1 MIYSMED
8 IDNDKEFSKYY
19 RLITPSE
26 IDINREE
33 IFYRDK
39 YNDIINYLK
48 IMLTNH
54 EETIV
59 QSYNKFIQPKGAIL
73 ININIGTDVVDYL
86 KLISKNY
93 YLNFYELNQEEVI
106 KAPDE
111 FFCNFTSILES
122 LVHIKEINEKIM
134 DEAVEDSQLTEDQPK
149 DNKIKGIFLINQ
161 EIFSNLKTRERNF
174 LELFMISFKD
184 KKRMIKD
191 GLLFIWVNNNIKEIE
206 SNSRLI
212 FEVFDLFIKIPL
224 LDKIERE
231 TIFRNFS
238 EKNPK
243 IVFDIKTLVDSTVN
257 WEVKDI
263 NQLLKVGIFKHF
275 LNSELNDSSNEIT
288 DVLINLI
295 ESGEYIPSTSQEQ
308 VKMELIYDNTNE
320 TKNLQN
326 MKIIKG
332 RGTSTEGNFLADVI
346 NQIKEERF
354 SEFMVNQL
362 YENAVSKN
370 YRELILIIDKI
381 NKQETLEE
389 NDRKLLAK
397 YAFVLNDSPKMAQ
410 INLEK
415 AKKRIDNLKR
425 AFGKEL

>member
-1 MIYSMED
+1 MED
-8 IDNDKEFSKYY
+8 TDNDIEFSKYY
-19 RLITPSE
+19 RLITPNE
-26 IDINREE
+26 IDIDRED

-54 EETIV
+54 EESIV

-73 ININIGTDVVDYL
+73 INIKSGTDIDDYL

-93 YLNFYELNQEEVI
+93 YLNFYELNQEEII
-106 KAPDE
+106 KAPE
-111 FFCNFTSILES
+111 EYINNFTAILES
-122 LVHIKEINEKIM
+122 LIQIEDIN
-134 DEAVEDSQLTEDQPK
+134 DEEVDKNGEVSQISENKTEE
-149 DNKIKGIFLINQ
+149 NKIKGILLINQ
-161 EIFSNLKTRERNF
+161 ENFSNTKLKERNF
-174 LELFMISFKD
+174 LEHFIISFKN
-184 KKRMIKD
+184 KKEILKN
-191 GLLFIWVNNNIKEIE
+191 GLILIWIHNNIKEIE
-206 SNSRLI
+206 MNSRSI

-243 IVFDIKTLVDSTVN
+243 IVFDIKTLVDFTDN
-257 WEVKDI
+257 WEIKDI

-288 DVLINLI
+288 DGLIDLI
-295 ESGEYIPSTSQEQ
+295 QSGEFIPSISHEEA
-308 VKMELIYDNTNE
+308 KLDFLNNKATNNQNPLNKGFMKGGE
-320 TKNLQN
+320 TGIAVNKSSEVL
-326 MKIIKG
+326 
-332 RGTSTEGNFLADVI
+332 

-354 SEFMVNQL
+354 SEFMLNQL

-370 YRELILIIDKI
+370 YGELLLIIDKL
-381 NKQETLEE
+381 NKQERLEE

-425 AFGKEL
+425 AFGKQ

>member
-1 MIYSMED
+1 
-8 IDNDKEFSKYY
+8 
-19 RLITPSE
+19 
-26 IDINREE
+26 
-33 IFYRDK
+33 
-39 YNDIINYLK
+39 
-48 IMLTNH
+48 MLTNH

-106 KAPDE
+106 KAPNE

>member
-1 MIYSMED
+1 MICSMED
-8 IDNDKEFSKYY
+8 KDNAIEFSKYY
-19 RLITPSE
+19 RLVTPNE
-26 IDINREE
+26 IDIDRED

-54 EETIV
+54 EESIV

-73 ININIGTDVVDYL
+73 INIKSGTDISDYL

-93 YLNFYELNQEEVI
+93 YLNFYELNQEEII
-106 KAPDE
+106 KAPEE
-111 FFCNFTSILES
+111 FIHNFTSILES
-122 LVHIKEINEKIM
+122 LIQIKDINKEEMNKNSEI
-134 DEAVEDSQLTEDQPK
+134 SQITEHK
-149 DNKIKGIFLINQ
+149 TEESRIKGIILINQ
-161 EIFSNLKTRERNF
+161 ENFSNIKLKERNF
-174 LELFMISFKD
+174 LEHFIISFKN
-184 KKRMIKD
+184 KKEILKN
-191 GLLFIWVNNNIKEIE
+191 GLILIWIHNNIKEIE
-206 SNSRLI
+206 INSRSI

-231 TIFRNFS
+231 TILRNFS

-243 IVFDIKTLVDSTVN
+243 IVFDIKTLVDFTDN
-257 WEVKDI
+257 WEIKDI

-288 DVLINLI
+288 DGLIDLI
-295 ESGEYIPSTSQEQ
+295 ESGEFIPSISHEEAK
-308 VKMELIYDNTNE
+308 VDFLNNNVNE
-320 TKNLQN
+320 NQN
-326 MKIIKG
+326 SLSKRFIKG
-332 RGTSTEGNFLADVI
+332 GKIGITVNKSSEIL
-346 NQIKEERF
+346 NQIKSERF
-354 SEFMVNQL
+354 SEFMLNQL

-370 YRELILIIDKI
+370 YSELLLIIDKL
-381 NKQETLEE
+381 NKQELLEE

-397 YAFVLNDSPKMAQ
+397 YAFILNDSPKMAQ

-425 AFGKEL
+425 AFGKQ

>member
-1 MIYSMED
+1 MIRSMED
-8 IDNDKEFSKYY
+8 IDNDIEFSKYY
-19 RLITPSE
+19 RLITPNE
-26 IDINREE
+26 IDIDRED

-54 EETIV
+54 EESIV

-73 ININIGTDVVDYL
+73 INIKSGTDIDDYI

-93 YLNFYELNQEEVI
+93 YLNFYELNQEEII
-106 KAPDE
+106 KAPEE
-111 FFCNFTSILES
+111 FIHNFTSILES
-122 LVHIKEINEKIM
+122 LKQIKDINKEEMNNISEIPQKSRDTTE
-134 DEAVEDSQLTEDQPK
+134 EDR
-149 DNKIKGIFLINQ
+149 IKGILLINQ
-161 EIFSNLKTRERNF
+161 ENFSNTKLKEMNF
-174 LELFMISFKD
+174 LEHFIISFKN
-184 KKRMIKD
+184 KKEILKN
-191 GLLFIWVNNNIKEIE
+191 GLILIWIHNEIKEIE
-206 SNSRLI
+206 INSRSI

-231 TIFRNFS
+231 TILRDFS

-243 IVFDIKTLVDSTVN
+243 IVFDIKTLVDYTDN
-257 WEVKDI
+257 WEIKDI

-288 DVLINLI
+288 DSLINLI
-295 ESGEYIPSTSQEQ
+295 ESGEFIPSISLEEANLDFLNNKATNNKNTLDKRFMKGGET
-308 VKMELIYDNTNE
+308 LIAVNKSSE
-320 TKNLQN
+320 VL
-326 MKIIKG
+326 
-332 RGTSTEGNFLADVI
+332 

-354 SEFMVNQL
+354 SEFMLNQL

-370 YRELILIIDKI
+370 YNELLLIIDKL
-381 NKQETLEE
+381 NKQERLEE

-397 YAFVLNDSPKMAQ
+397 YAFILNDSSKMAQ

-425 AFGKEL
+425 AFGKQ

>member
-1 MIYSMED
+1 MAD
-8 IDNDKEFSKYY
+8 IDNDIDLSKYF
-19 RLITPSE
+19 RVITPNEIE
-26 IDINREE
+26 IDREE

-73 ININIGTDVVDYL
+73 INIGIGTDVVDYL

-93 YLNFYELNQEEVI
+93 YLNFYELNQEEI
-106 KAPDE
+106 INSPDE
-111 FFCNFTSILES
+111 FFCNFSSILDNIGQIKMHLKKNSTTTPPES
-122 LVHIKEINEKIM
+122 
-134 DEAVEDSQLTEDQPK
+134 QPTEDQQGE
-149 DNKIKGIFLINQ
+149 NKIRGIFLINQ
-161 EIFSNLKTRERNF
+161 ENFSNVRLKKRSF
-174 LELFMISFKD
+174 LELFMTSIKD
-184 KKRMIKD
+184 KKRMIKE
-191 GLLFIWVNNNIKEIE
+191 GLLFIWINNDIKEVE

-243 IVFDIKTLVDSTVN
+243 ISFEITTLVEYTDN

-263 NQLLKVGIFKHF
+263 IQLLKVGIFKHF

-288 DVLINLI
+288 DVLIDLI
-295 ESGEYIPSTSQEQ
+295 ESGEYIPSISQEHGEQ
-308 VKMELIYDNTNE
+308 NLMYKEANENQKNKKIFFKKGKDEDSEGITSAELLN
-320 TKNLQN
+320 
-326 MKIIKG
+326 
-332 RGTSTEGNFLADVI
+332 A
-346 NQIKEERF
+346 IKEERF
-354 SEFMVNQL
+354 SEFMRSQL

-370 YRELILIIDKI
+370 YRELILVIDKL
-381 NKQETLEE
+381 NKQEKLGE
-389 NDRKLLAK
+389 NDKKLIAQ
-397 YAFVLNDSPKMAQ
+397 YAFILNDSPKMAQ

-415 AKKRIDNLKR
+415 AKKRVDNLKR
-425 AFGKEL
+425 AFGK

>member
-1 MIYSMED
+1 MICSMED
-8 IDNDKEFSKYY
+8 KDNAIEFSKYY
-19 RLITPSE
+19 RLVTPNE
-26 IDINREE
+26 IDIDRED

-54 EETIV
+54 EESIV

-73 ININIGTDVVDYL
+73 INIKSGTDISDYL

-93 YLNFYELNQEEVI
+93 YLNFYELNQEEII
-106 KAPDE
+106 KAPEE
-111 FFCNFTSILES
+111 FIHNFTSILES
-122 LVHIKEINEKIM
+122 LIQIKDINKEEMNNISEIPQKSRDTTE
-134 DEAVEDSQLTEDQPK
+134 EDR
-149 DNKIKGIFLINQ
+149 IKGILLINQ
-161 EIFSNLKTRERNF
+161 ENFSNTKLKEMNF
-174 LELFMISFKD
+174 LEHFIISFKN
-184 KKRMIKD
+184 KKEILKN
-191 GLLFIWVNNNIKEIE
+191 GLILIWIHNNIKEIE
-206 SNSRLI
+206 INSRSI

-231 TIFRNFS
+231 TILRNFS

-243 IVFDIKTLVDSTVN
+243 IVFDIKTLVDFTDN
-257 WEVKDI
+257 WEIKDI

-288 DVLINLI
+288 DGLIDLI
-295 ESGEYIPSTSQEQ
+295 ESGEFIPSISHEEAKLDFLNNNVTENQ
-308 VKMELIYDNTNE
+308 KPLNKKFMKGGE
-320 TKNLQN
+320 TGITVNRSSEVL
-326 MKIIKG
+326 
-332 RGTSTEGNFLADVI
+332 

-354 SEFMVNQL
+354 SEFMLNQL

-370 YRELILIIDKI
+370 YSELLLIIDKLS
-381 NKQETLEE
+381 KQELLEE

-397 YAFVLNDSPKMAQ
+397 YAFILNDSPKMAQ

-425 AFGKEL
+425 AFGKQ

>member
-1 MIYSMED
+1 MICSMED
-8 IDNDKEFSKYY
+8 KDNAIEFSKYY
-19 RLITPSE
+19 RLVTPNE
-26 IDINREE
+26 IDIDRED

-54 EETIV
+54 EESIV

-73 ININIGTDVVDYL
+73 INIKSGTDISDYL

-93 YLNFYELNQEEVI
+93 YLNFYELNQEEII
-106 KAPDE
+106 KAPEE
-111 FFCNFTSILES
+111 FIHNFTSILES
-122 LVHIKEINEKIM
+122 LIQIKDINKEEMNKNSEI
-134 DEAVEDSQLTEDQPK
+134 SQITEHK
-149 DNKIKGIFLINQ
+149 TEESRIKGIILINQ
-161 EIFSNLKTRERNF
+161 ENFSNIKLKERNF
-174 LELFMISFKD
+174 LEHFIISFKN
-184 KKRMIKD
+184 KKEILKN
-191 GLLFIWVNNNIKEIE
+191 GLILIWIHNNIKEIE
-206 SNSRLI
+206 INSRSI

-231 TIFRNFS
+231 TILRNFS

-243 IVFDIKTLVDSTVN
+243 IVFDIKTLVDFTDN
-257 WEVKDI
+257 WEIKDI

-288 DVLINLI
+288 DGLIDLI
-295 ESGEYIPSTSQEQ
+295 ESGEFIPSISHEEAKLDFLNNNVTENQ
-308 VKMELIYDNTNE
+308 KPLNKKFMKGGE
-320 TKNLQN
+320 TGITVNRSSEVL
-326 MKIIKG
+326 
-332 RGTSTEGNFLADVI
+332 

-354 SEFMVNQL
+354 SEFMLNQL

-370 YRELILIIDKI
+370 YSELLLIIDKL
-381 NKQETLEE
+381 NKQELLEE

-397 YAFVLNDSPKMAQ
+397 YAFILNDSPKMAQ

-425 AFGKEL
+425 AFGKQ

>member
-1 MIYSMED
+1 MNFSMAD

-26 IDINREE
+26 IDIDREE

-73 ININIGTDVVDYL
+73 INISIGTDVTDYL

-93 YLNFYELNQEEVI
+93 YLNFYELNQEEII
-106 KAPDE
+106 KDPDE
-111 FFCNFTSILES
+111 FFYNFTSILES
-122 LVHIKEINEKIM
+122 LVHVKEPNEKIM
-134 DEAVEDSQLTEDQPK
+134 DEADKDSRPTEDQTK

-161 EIFSNLKTRERNF
+161 EIFSNLKTKERNF
-174 LELFMISFKD
+174 LELLMISFKD
-184 KKRMIKD
+184 KKRMIKS

-243 IVFDIKTLVDSTVN
+243 IVFDIKTLVDFTVN

-295 ESGEYIPSTSQEQ
+295 ESGEYIPSTCQEQ

-332 RGTSTEGNFLADVI
+332 RGTSTEGNFSADVI

-370 YRELILIIDKI
+370 YRELLLIIDKI

>member
-1 MIYSMED
+1 MED
-8 IDNDKEFSKYY
+8 INNDIEFSKYY
-19 RLITPSE
+19 RLITPNE
-26 IDINREE
+26 IDIDRED

-54 EETIV
+54 EESIV

-73 ININIGTDVVDYL
+73 INIKSGTDIDDYL

-93 YLNFYELNQEEVI
+93 YLNFYELNQEEI
-106 KAPDE
+106 IRAPEE
-111 FFCNFTSILES
+111 FINNFASILES
-122 LVHIKEINEKIM
+122 LIQIKDINKEEVNKNSEI
-134 DEAVEDSQLTEDQPK
+134 SQISEYKTEE
-149 DNKIKGIFLINQ
+149 NRIKGILLINQ
-161 EIFSNLKTRERNF
+161 ENFSNIKLKDRNF
-174 LELFMISFKD
+174 LEYFIISFKN
-184 KKRMIKD
+184 KKEILRN
-191 GLLFIWVNNNIKEIE
+191 GLILIWINNNIKEIE
-206 SNSRLI
+206 MNSRSI

-243 IVFDIKTLVDSTVN
+243 FVFDIKTLVEFTVN
-257 WEVKDI
+257 WEIKDL

-275 LNSELNDSSNEIT
+275 LNSDLNDSSNEIT
-288 DVLINLI
+288 DGLIDLI
-295 ESGEYIPSTSQEQ
+295 ESGEFIPSISHEEAKLDFMNNNVTE
-308 VKMELIYDNTNE
+308 N
-320 TKNLQN
+320 QN
-326 MKIIKG
+326 SIKKRFMKGGEPGINVNGSSEI
-332 RGTSTEGNFLADVI
+332 L

-354 SEFMVNQL
+354 SEFMLNQL

-370 YRELILIIDKI
+370 YSELLLIIDKL
-381 NKQETLEE
+381 NKQELLEE

-397 YAFVLNDSPKMAQ
+397 YAFILNDSPKMAQ

-425 AFGKEL
+425 AFGKH

>member
-1 MIYSMED
+1 MED
-8 IDNDKEFSKYY
+8 IDNDIEFSKYY
-19 RLITPSE
+19 RLITPNE
-26 IDINREE
+26 IDIDRED

-54 EETIV
+54 EESIV

-73 ININIGTDVVDYL
+73 INIKSGTDIDDYL

-93 YLNFYELNQEEVI
+93 YLNFYELNQEEII
-106 KAPDE
+106 KAPE
-111 FFCNFTSILES
+111 VFIHNFTSIFKS
-122 LVHIKEINEKIM
+122 LVQIKDINKEEMNKSSEIPQKSV
-134 DEAVEDSQLTEDQPK
+134 DKTE
-149 DNKIKGIFLINQ
+149 NNRIKGILMINQ
-161 EIFSNLKTRERNF
+161 EDFSNIKLKERNF
-174 LELFMISFKD
+174 LEYFIISFKN
-184 KKRMIKD
+184 KKELLKN
-191 GLLFIWVNNNIKEIE
+191 GLILVWINNNIKEIE
-206 SNSRLI
+206 INSSSI

-231 TIFRNFS
+231 TILRNFS

-243 IVFDIKTLVDSTVN
+243 IVFDIKTLVDFTDN
-257 WEVKDI
+257 WEIKDI

-288 DVLINLI
+288 DGLISLI
-295 ESGEYIPSTSQEQ
+295 ESGEFIPSIAHEEANLDLLNNHVSKNQNSLNKKFVKGEETSIS
-308 VKMELIYDNTNE
+308 VNE
-320 TKNLQN
+320 
-326 MKIIKG
+326 
-332 RGTSTEGNFLADVI
+332 SSEVF

-354 SEFMVNQL
+354 SEFMLNQL

-370 YRELILIIDKI
+370 YSELLLIIDKL
-381 NKQETLEE
+381 NKQELLEE
-389 NDRKLLAK
+389 NDRKLLSK
-397 YAFVLNDSPKMAQ
+397 YAFILNDSPKMAQ

-425 AFGKEL
+425 AFGKQ

>member
-1 MIYSMED
+1 MKFAMEGKTD
-8 IDNDKEFSKYY
+8 GLKFSRYY
-19 RLITPSE
+19 RLITPNE
-26 IDINREE
+26 IDIDRED

-54 EETIV
+54 EESIV

-73 ININIGTDVVDYL
+73 INIKSGTDIGDYL

-93 YLNFYELNQEEVI
+93 YLNFYELNQEEII
-106 KAPDE
+106 KAPEE
-111 FFCNFTSILES
+111 FIHNFTSILES
-122 LVHIKEINEKIM
+122 LIQIKDINKEEMNKNSEI
-134 DEAVEDSQLTEDQPK
+134 SQITEHK
-149 DNKIKGIFLINQ
+149 TEESRIKGIILINQ
-161 EIFSNLKTRERNF
+161 ENFSNIKLKERNF
-174 LELFMISFKD
+174 LEHFIISFKN
-184 KKRMIKD
+184 KKVILKN
-191 GLLFIWVNNNIKEIE
+191 GLILIWIHNSIKEIE
-206 SNSRLI
+206 INSRSI

-231 TIFRNFS
+231 TILRNFS

-243 IVFDIKTLVDSTVN
+243 IVFDIKTLVDFTDN
-257 WEVKDI
+257 WEIKDI

-288 DVLINLI
+288 DGLINLI
-295 ESGEYIPSTSQEQ
+295 ESGEFIPSISHEEAKLDFLNNNVTENQNPLN
-308 VKMELIYDNTNE
+308 KKFMKGGE
-320 TKNLQN
+320 TGITVNRSSEVL
-326 MKIIKG
+326 
-332 RGTSTEGNFLADVI
+332 

-354 SEFMVNQL
+354 SEFMLNQL

-370 YRELILIIDKI
+370 YNELLLIIDKL
-381 NKQETLEE
+381 NKQELLEE

-397 YAFVLNDSPKMAQ
+397 YAFILNDSPKMAQ

-425 AFGKEL
+425 AFGKQ

>member
-1 MIYSMED
+1 MICSMED
-8 IDNDKEFSKYY
+8 KDNAIEFSKYY
-19 RLITPSE
+19 RLVTPNE
-26 IDINREE
+26 IDIDRED

-54 EETIV
+54 EESIV

-73 ININIGTDVVDYL
+73 INIKSGTDIGDYL

-93 YLNFYELNQEEVI
+93 YLNFYELNQEEII
-106 KAPDE
+106 KAPEE
-111 FFCNFTSILES
+111 FIHNFTSILES
-122 LVHIKEINEKIM
+122 LIQIKDINKEEMNKNSEI
-134 DEAVEDSQLTEDQPK
+134 SQITEHK
-149 DNKIKGIFLINQ
+149 TEESRIKGIILINQ
-161 EIFSNLKTRERNF
+161 ENFSNIKLKERNF
-174 LELFMISFKD
+174 LEHFIISFKN
-184 KKRMIKD
+184 KKEILKN
-191 GLLFIWVNNNIKEIE
+191 GLILIWIHNNIKEIE
-206 SNSRLI
+206 INSRSI

-231 TIFRNFS
+231 TILRNFS

-243 IVFDIKTLVDSTVN
+243 IVFDIKTLVDFTDN
-257 WEVKDI
+257 WEIKDI

-288 DVLINLI
+288 DGLIDLI
-295 ESGEYIPSTSQEQ
+295 ESGEFIPSISHEEAKLDFLNNNVTENQ
-308 VKMELIYDNTNE
+308 KPLNKKFMKGGE
-320 TKNLQN
+320 TGITVNRSSEVL
-326 MKIIKG
+326 
-332 RGTSTEGNFLADVI
+332 

-354 SEFMVNQL
+354 SEFMLNQL

-370 YRELILIIDKI
+370 YSELLLIIDKLS
-381 NKQETLEE
+381 KQELLEE

-397 YAFVLNDSPKMAQ
+397 YAFILNDSPKMAQ

-425 AFGKEL
+425 AFGKQ

>member
-1 MIYSMED
+1 
-8 IDNDKEFSKYY
+8 
-19 RLITPSE
+19 
-26 IDINREE
+26 
-33 IFYRDK
+33 
-39 YNDIINYLK
+39 
-48 IMLTNH
+48 
-54 EETIV
+54 
-59 QSYNKFIQPKGAIL
+59 
-73 ININIGTDVVDYL
+73 
-86 KLISKNY
+86 NY
-93 YLNFYELNQEEVI
+93 YLNFYELNQEEII

-134 DEAVEDSQLTEDQPK
+134 DEAVEDSQPTEDQPK

-295 ESGEYIPSTSQEQ
+295 ESGEYIPSTCQEQ

-370 YRELILIIDKI
+370 YRELLLIIDKI